1 MHDDKVYF
9 KRKIYNKLLEW
20 KENSNGKTALLIEG
34 ARRIGKSTIV
44 EQFAKNEYEEYILID
59 FNIAPDEIK
68 NLFIHE
74 RSDIDL
80 ILQKLQS
87 FYRIVLPVRKSLII
101 FDEVQFC
108 PEARSLIKYLVAD
121 GRYDYLE
128 TGSLISIK
136 KNVQNIIIPSEEK
149 KINMY
154 PLDFEE
160 FLWAIG
166 DTTTIPFLKKCY
178 DNKTKVDITHN
189 RIMKDFRTY
198 VLVGGMPQAITE
210 YIKTKSFDKVD
221 DRKRDIL
228 SLYHEDINKYGDN
241 SKKLV
246 MMYDNIP
253 GQLSNGS
260 KKYKLASID
269 KTARNQNYESELA
282 WLDDAKIINLCN
294 NVTDPSTGLGLTK
307 DENNYKCYQSDVGL
321 LVTQAFI
328 NKPFVENEIYKSI
341 LFDKLNINEGMI
353 MENFVAQTLKS
364 KGYELYYYSKNDNDV
379 IENNMEVDFVIV
391 QDKKLNPIEV
401 KSGNYNKHTSID
413 RFKEKYKKSVGTRY
427 VLHTKDLKVEGDVV
441 YLPLYMAIFL

>member
-1 MHDDKVYF
+1 MSNEIYF

-34 ARRIGKSTIV
+34 ARRIGKSTIAL
-44 EQFAKNEYEEYILID
+44 EFAKNEYEDYILID

-80 ILQKLQS
+80 LLQKIQF
-87 FYRIVLPVRKSLII
+87 FYGKILPVRKSLII

-160 FLWAIG
+160 FLWALG
-166 DTTTIPFLKKCY
+166 DTTTIPFLKECY
-178 DNKTKVDITHN
+178 DNKRRVDIAHN
-189 RIMKDFRTY
+189 RIMKDFRAY
-198 VLVGGMPQAITE
+198 ILVGGMPQAIVE
-210 YIKTKSFDKVD
+210 YINTKSFDKVD

-228 SLYHEDINKYGDN
+228 SLYHEDINKHGDN

-269 KTARNQNYESELA
+269 VNARNQNYENELT
-282 WLDDAKIINLCN
+282 WLDDARIINLCN
-294 NVTDPSTGLGLTK
+294 NVTDPSVGLGLTK
-307 DENNYKCYQSDVGL
+307 DENSYKIYQSDVGL

-328 NKPFVENEIYKSI
+328 NKPFVDNEIYKAI
-341 LFDKLNINEGMI
+341 LFDKLNVNEGMI

-364 KGYELYYYSKNDNDV
+364 KGYELYYYSKNDNDI
-379 IENNMEVDFVIV
+379 IENNMEIDFLIV

-401 KSGNYNKHTSID
+401 KSGNYKKHASID

-427 VLHTKDLKVEGDVV
+427 VLHTKDLKVEGDIV

>member
-1 MHDDKVYF
+1 MENEIYF
-9 KRKIYNKLLEW
+9 KRKIYNKLVEW

-34 ARRIGKSTIV
+34 ARRIGKSTIA

-68 NLFIHE
+68 DLFIHE

-87 FYRIVLPVRKSLII
+87 FYRKVLPIRKSLII

-136 KNVQNIIIPSEEK
+136 KNVKNIIIPSEEK

-160 FLWAIG
+160 FLWALG
-166 DTTTIPFLKKCY
+166 DTTTIPFLKQCY
-178 DNKTKVDITHN
+178 DNKTKIDIAHN

-198 VLVGGMPQAITE
+198 VLVGGMPQAIVE

-221 DRKRDIL
+221 DKKRDIL
-228 SLYHEDINKYGDN
+228 KLYHDDINKHGDN
-241 SKKLV
+241 SKKIV

-260 KKYKLASID
+260 KKYKLTSID
-269 KTARNQNYESELA
+269 KTARNQNYENELT

-294 NVTDPSTGLGLTK
+294 NVTDPSIGLGLTK
-307 DENNYKCYQSDVGL
+307 DENSYKCYQSDVGL

-328 NKPFVENEIYKSI
+328 NKPFVDNEIYKAI

-353 MENFVAQTLKS
+353 MENFVAQALKTN
-364 KGYELYYYSKNDNDV
+364 GYELYYYSKNDNDV
-379 IENNMEVDFVIV
+379 IKNNMEVDFLIV

-401 KSGNYNKHTSID
+401 KSGNYKKHTSID
-413 RFKEKYKKSVGTRY
+413 RFKDKYGRSVGTRY
-427 VLHTKDLKVEGDVV
+427 VLHTKDLKVENDIV

>member
-1 MHDDKVYF
+1 MNDNIFF
-9 KRKIYNKLLEW
+9 KRKIYDKLLEW
-20 KENSNGKTALLIEG
+20 KNNSNGKTALLVEG

-44 EQFAKNEYEEYILID
+44 EKFAQEEYEDYILID

-74 RSDIDL
+74 RSDIDFL
-80 ILQKLQS
+80 LQKIQS
-87 FYRIVLPVRKSLII
+87 FYSKILPIRKSIII

-121 GRYDYLE
+121 GRYDYIE

-136 KNVQNIIIPSEEK
+136 KNVKNIIIPSEEK

-160 FLWAIG
+160 FLWALG
-166 DTTTIPFLKKCY
+166 DTTTIPFLKECY
-178 DNKTKVDITHN
+178 ENKKKVDIAHN

-198 VLVGGMPQAITE
+198 VLVGGMPQAIVE

-221 DRKRDIL
+221 DKKRDIL
-228 SLYHEDINKYGDN
+228 SLYNDDINKYGDN
-241 SKKLV
+241 SKKIV
-246 MMYDNIP
+246 MMYNNIP
-253 GQLSNGS
+253 SQLSNGS

-269 KTARNQNYESELA
+269 KTARNQNYENELS

-294 NVTDPSTGLGLTK
+294 NVTDPSIGLGLTR
-307 DENNYKCYQSDVGL
+307 DVNSYKCYQSDVGL

-328 NKPFVENEIYKSI
+328 NKPFVDNEIYKAI

-353 MENFVAQTLKS
+353 MENFVAQALKTN
-364 KGYELYYYSKNDNDV
+364 GYELYYYSKNDNDV
-379 IENNMEVDFVIV
+379 IENNMEVDFIIV

-401 KSGNYNKHTSID
+401 KSGDYKKHTSID
-413 RFKEKYKKSVGTRY
+413 RFKKKYKKNVGNRY
-427 VLHTKDLKVEGDVV
+427 ILHTKDLKVENDII

>member
-1 MHDDKVYF
+1 MDEKIYF
-9 KRKIYNKLLEW
+9 KRKIYNKLVEW

-34 ARRIGKSTIV
+34 AHSIGKSTIA
-44 EQFAKNEYEEYILID
+44 EEFGKNEYDEYLLID
-59 FNIAPDEIK
+59 FNVAPDEIK
-68 NLFIHE
+68 DLFIHE

-87 FYRIVLPVRKSLII
+87 FYGKVLPVRKSLII

-136 KNVQNIIIPSEEK
+136 KNVMNIIIPSEEK

-160 FLWAIG
+160 FLWALG

-178 DNKTKVDITHN
+178 DNKLRVDIAHK

-198 VLVGGMPQAITE
+198 VLIGGMPQAVVE
-210 YIKTKSFDKVD
+210 YIQTKSFDKVD

-228 SLYHEDINKYGDN
+228 KLYHDDINKHGNN
-241 SKKLV
+241 SKKIV

-253 GQLSNGS
+253 SQLSNGS
-260 KKYKLASID
+260 KKYKLAAID
-269 KTARNQNYESELA
+269 KSARNQNYEDELT
-282 WLDDAKIINLCN
+282 WLDEAKIINLCN
-294 NVTDPSTGLGLTK
+294 NVTDPSIGLGLTK
-307 DENNYKCYQSDVGL
+307 DESNYKCYQSDVGL

-328 NKPFVENEIYKSI
+328 NKPYVDNEIYKAI
-341 LFDKLNINEGMI
+341 LFDKLNVNEGMI
-353 MENFVAQTLKS
+353 MENFVAQTLKAN
-364 KGYELYYYSKNDNDV
+364 GYELYYYSKNDNQV
-379 IENNMEVDFVIV
+379 IENNMEIDFLIV
-391 QDKKLNPIEV
+391 QDKRINPIEV
-401 KSGNYNKHTSID
+401 KSGEYKKHTSID
-413 RFKEKYKKSVGTRY
+413 RFKNKFGKSVGTRY
-427 VLHTKDLKVEGDVV
+427 ILHTKDLKVEDDVV
-441 YLPLYMAIFL
+441 YLPLYMAMFL

>member
-1 MHDDKVYF
+1 MVNNDIYF
-9 KRKIYNKLLEW
+9 KRKIYNKLLDW

-34 ARRIGKSTIV
+34 ARRIGKSTIA
-44 EQFAKNEYEEYILID
+44 EEFAKNEYENYILID
-59 FNIAPDEIK
+59 FYIAPDEIK

-74 RSDIDL
+74 KSDIDL
-80 ILQKLQS
+80 LLQKLQS
-87 FYRIVLPVRKSLII
+87 FYRKILPVRKSLII

-108 PEARSLIKYLVAD
+108 PEARALIKYLVAD

-160 FLWAIG
+160 FLWALG
-166 DTTTIPFLKKCY
+166 DNTTIPFLKECY
-178 DNKTKVDITHN
+178 NNKTKVDIAHA

-198 VLVGGMPQAITE
+198 VLVGGMPQAIVE
-210 YIKTKSFDKVD
+210 YIQTKSFDKVD
-221 DRKRDIL
+221 DKKRDIL
-228 SLYHEDINKYGDN
+228 SLYHDDINKHGDN
-241 SKKLV
+241 SKKLIK
-246 MMYDNIP
+246 MYDNIP

-269 KTARNQNYESELA
+269 KTARNQNYENELD
-282 WLDDAKIINLCN
+282 WLDDARIINLCN
-294 NVTDPSTGLGLTK
+294 NVTDPNTGLNLTK

-328 NKPFVENEIYKSI
+328 NKPFVDNEIYKAI

-364 KGYELYYYSKNDNDV
+364 KGYELFYYSKNDNDI
-379 IENNMEVDFVIV
+379 IENNMEVDFLIV
-391 QDKKLNPIEV
+391 QDKKINPIEV
-401 KSGNYNKHTSID
+401 KSGDYKKHTSLD
-413 RFKEKYKKSVGTRY
+413 RFKKKFKKNVGTRY
-427 VLHTKDLKVEGDVV
+427 VLHTKDLKVEGDIV

>member
-1 MHDDKVYF
+1 MNGSIYF
-9 KRKIYNKLLEW
+9 KRKIYNKLIEW
-20 KENSNGKTALLIEG
+20 KENSNGTTALLIEG
-34 ARRIGKSTIV
+34 ARRIGKSTIA
-44 EQFAKNEYEEYILID
+44 EEFAKNEYDEYILID

-80 ILQKLQS
+80 VSQKLQS
-87 FYRIVLPVRKSLII
+87 FYGKVLPVRRSLII

-108 PEARSLIKYLVAD
+108 PEARSLLKYLVAD

-136 KNVQNIIIPSEEK
+136 KNVQDIIIPSEEK

-160 FLWAIG
+160 FLWALG
-166 DTTTIPFLKKCY
+166 DATTIPFLKNCY
-178 DNKTKVDITHN
+178 DNKTKVDIAHN

-198 VLVGGMPQAITE
+198 VLVGGMPQAIVE

-221 DRKRDIL
+221 DKKRDIL
-228 SLYHEDINKYGDN
+228 SLYHEDINKHGDN

-260 KKYKLASID
+260 KKYKISSID
-269 KTARNQNYESELA
+269 KAARNHNYENELS

-294 NVTDPSTGLGLTK
+294 NVTDPSIGLELTK
-307 DENNYKCYQSDVGL
+307 DNNSYKCYQSDVGL

-328 NKPFVENEIYKSI
+328 NKPFVDNEIYKAI
-341 LFDKLNINEGMI
+341 LFDKLNVNEGMI

-364 KGYELYYYSKNDNDV
+364 KGYQLFYYSKNDNDV
-379 IENNMEVDFVIV
+379 IENNMEVDFLIV
-391 QDKKLNPIEV
+391 QDKKVNPIEV
-401 KSGNYNKHTSID
+401 KSGDYKKHTSID
-413 RFKEKYKKSVGTRY
+413 RFKEKYKKNVGTRY
-427 VLHTKDLKVEGDVV
+427 VLHTKDLKVEGDIV

>member
-1 MHDDKVYF
+1 MDDKIYF
-9 KRKIYNKLLEW
+9 KRKIYNKLLEL
-20 KENSNGKTALLIEG
+20 KKNSNGKTALLIEG
-34 ARRIGKSTIV
+34 ARRIGKSTIA
-44 EQFAKNEYEEYILID
+44 EEFAKNEYDQYILID

-87 FYRIVLPVRKSLII
+87 FYRKVLPIRNSLII

-128 TGSLISIK
+128 MGSLISIK

-149 KINMY
+149 KLNMY

-160 FLWAIG
+160 FLWALG
-166 DTTTIPFLKKCY
+166 DTTTIPFLRECY
-178 DNKTKVDITHN
+178 NNRTKVDIAHN

-198 VLVGGMPQAITE
+198 VLVGGMPQAIVE

-221 DRKRDIL
+221 DKKRDIL
-228 SLYHEDINKYGDN
+228 SLYHDDINKHGDN
-241 SKKLV
+241 SKKIIRI
-246 MMYDNIP
+246 YDNIP

-269 KTARNQNYESELA
+269 KTARNQNYENELT
-282 WLDDAKIINLCN
+282 WLDEARIINLCN
-294 NVTDPSTGLGLTK
+294 NVSDPSIGLNLTK
-307 DENNYKCYQSDVGL
+307 DENSYKCYQSDVGL

-328 NKPFVENEIYKSI
+328 NKPFVDNEIYKAI
-341 LFDKLNINEGMI
+341 LFDKLNVNEGMI
-353 MENFVAQTLKS
+353 MENFVAQTLKAN
-364 KGYELYYYSKNDNDV
+364 GYELFYYSKNDNNI
-379 IENNMEVDFVIV
+379 IENNMEIDFLII

-401 KSGNYNKHTSID
+401 KSGDYKKHTSID
-413 RFKEKYKKSVGTRY
+413 RFKDKYKKSVGTRY
-427 VLHTKDLKVEGDVV
+427 VLHTKDLKIEGDVV
-441 YLPLYMAIFL
+441 YLPLYMTMFL

>member
-1 MHDDKVYF
+1 MNNEIYF
-9 KRKIYNKLLEW
+9 KRKIYNKLVEW
-20 KENSNGKTALLIEG
+20 KENSDGKTALLIEG
-34 ARRIGKSTIV
+34 ARRIGKSTIA
-44 EQFAKNEYEEYILID
+44 EQFALNEYDEYILID

-87 FYRIVLPVRKSLII
+87 YYGKVLPLRKSLII

-149 KINMY
+149 KISMY

-160 FLWAIG
+160 FLWALG
-166 DTTTIPFLKKCY
+166 DTKTMPYLKQCF
-178 DNKTKVDITHN
+178 DNKTKVDIAHN

-198 VLVGGMPQAITE
+198 VLVGGMPQAILE
-210 YIKTKSFDKVD
+210 YVKTKSFDKVD
-221 DRKRDIL
+221 DKKRDIL
-228 SLYHEDINKYGDN
+228 SLYHDDINKYGDN

-269 KTARNQNYESELA
+269 KSARNQNYENELA

-294 NVTDPSTGLGLTK
+294 NVTDPSIGLGLTK
-307 DENNYKCYQSDVGL
+307 DENSYKCYQSDVGL

-328 NKPFVENEIYKSI
+328 NKPFVDNEIYKAI
-341 LFDKLNINEGMI
+341 LFDKLNVNEGMI
-353 MENFVAQTLKS
+353 MENFVAQTLKT
-364 KGYELYYYSKNDNDV
+364 KGYELYYYFKNDNDV
-379 IENNMEVDFVIV
+379 VENNMEIDFLII

-401 KSGNYNKHTSID
+401 KSGDYKKHTSID
-413 RFKEKYKKSVGTRY
+413 RFKQKYNKSVGTRY
-427 VLHTKDLKVEGDVV
+427 VLHTKDLKVEDDIV

>member
-1 MHDDKVYF
+1 MNDGIYF
-9 KRKIYNKLLEW
+9 KRKIYNKLLDW
-20 KENSNGKTALLIEG
+20 KEKSNGKTALLIEG
-34 ARRIGKSTIV
+34 ARRIGKSTIAL
-44 EQFAKNEYEEYILID
+44 EFAKSEYDEYLLID

-80 ILQKLQS
+80 ILQKLQL
-87 FYRIVLPVRKSLII
+87 FYGKILPIRKSLII

-136 KNVQNIIIPSEEK
+136 KNVKNIIIPSEEK

-160 FLWAIG
+160 FLWALG
-166 DTTTIPFLKKCY
+166 DTTTIPFLKECY
-178 DNKTKVDITHN
+178 DNKTKVDIAHN

-198 VLVGGMPQAITE
+198 ILVGGMPQAVLE
-210 YIKTKSFDKVD
+210 YIKTKSFDNVD
-221 DRKRDIL
+221 DKKRDIL
-228 SLYHEDINKYGDN
+228 SLYHDDINKHGDN
-241 SKKLV
+241 SKKLIK
-246 MMYDNIP
+246 MYDNIP

-260 KKYKLASID
+260 KKYKLSSID
-269 KTARNQNYESELA
+269 KTARNQNYEDELT
-282 WLDDAKIINLCN
+282 WLDEARIIILCH
-294 NVTDPSTGLGLTK
+294 NVTDPNVGLSLTM

-321 LVTQAFI
+321 LVTQAFV
-328 NKPFVENEIYKSI
+328 NKPFVDNEIYKAI
-341 LFDKLNINEGMI
+341 LFDKLNVNEGMI

-364 KGYELYYYSKNDNDV
+364 KGYELFYYSKNDNDV
-379 IENNMEVDFVIV
+379 IENNMEIDFLIV
-391 QDKKLNPIEV
+391 QDKKINPIEV
-401 KSGNYNKHTSID
+401 KSGNYKKHTSID
-413 RFKEKYKKSVGTRY
+413 RFKEKFGKNVGTRY
-427 VLHTKDLKVEGDVV
+427 VLHTKDLKVEDDIV

>member
-1 MHDDKVYF
+1 MDDGIYF
-9 KRKIYNKLLEW
+9 KRKIYKKLLEW

-34 ARRIGKSTIV
+34 ARRIGKSTIA
-44 EQFAKNEYEEYILID
+44 EEFAKNEYNEYILID

-80 ILQKLQS
+80 ILQKIQS
-87 FYRIVLPVRKSLII
+87 YYRKVLPVRKSLII

-154 PLDFEE
+154 PMDFEE
-160 FLWAIG
+160 FLWALG
-166 DTTTIPFLKKCY
+166 DTTTIPFLKQCY
-178 DNKTKVDITHN
+178 DNKTKVDIAHN
-189 RIMKDFRTY
+189 SIMKDFRTY
-198 VLVGGMPQAITE
+198 VLVGGMPQSIVE

-221 DRKRDIL
+221 DIKRDIL
-228 SLYHEDINKYGDN
+228 SLYHDDINKNGDN
-241 SKKLV
+241 SKKIIKI
-246 MMYDNIP
+246 YDNIP

-260 KKYKLASID
+260 KKYKLSSID
-269 KTARNQNYESELA
+269 KTARNQNYENELT
-282 WLDDAKIINLCN
+282 WLDEARIINLCN
-294 NVTDPSTGLGLTK
+294 NVTDPSIGLDLTK
-307 DENNYKCYQSDVGL
+307 DENSYKCYQSDVGL

-328 NKPFVENEIYKSI
+328 NKPYVDNEIYKAI
-341 LFDKLNINEGMI
+341 LFDKLNVNEGMI
-353 MENFVAQTLKS
+353 MENYVAQTLKS
-364 KGYELYYYSKNDNDV
+364 NGYELFYYSKNDNEV
-379 IENNMEVDFVIV
+379 LKNNMEVDFLIV

-401 KSGNYNKHTSID
+401 KSGDYKKHTSID
-413 RFKEKYKKSVGTRY
+413 RFKEKYKKNVGTRY
-427 VLHTKDLKVEGDVV
+427 ILHTKDLKVEGDIV
-441 YLPLYMAIFL
+441 YLPLYMTLFL